1 MFAYTPHQ
9 DLGNDKK
16 AFKKNIQLI
25 ASIIENEM
33 VITGCELNRHVP
45 KEVEGYI
52 GVHSVCEYGVKS
64 TEDR

>member
-1 MFAYTPHQ
+1 MI
-9 DLGNDKK
+9 KK
-16 AFKKNIQLI
+16 PLKKTQLI